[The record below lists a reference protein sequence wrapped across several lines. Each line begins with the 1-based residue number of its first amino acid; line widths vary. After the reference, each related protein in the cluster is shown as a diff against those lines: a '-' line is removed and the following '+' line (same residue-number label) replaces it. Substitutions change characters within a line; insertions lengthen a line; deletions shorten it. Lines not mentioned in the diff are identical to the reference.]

1 MAKRRRHSAHGGA
14 VHIKKSRKRHHK
26 GGKKSAIKA

>member
-1 MAKRRRHSAHGGA
+1 MAKRRHSGAHM
-14 VHIKKSRKRHHK
+14 KKASKKGRRKR

>member
-1 MAKRRRHSAHGGA
+1 MAKRRHSGMKSAHL
-14 VHIKKSRKRHHK
+14 KKAKKRGRRK

>member
-1 MAKRRRHSAHGGA
+1 MTKRRVSHGA
-14 VHIKKSRKRHHK
+14 VHVKKARKRHRRG

>member
-1 MAKRRRHSAHGGA
+1 MAKRRRHSGGA
-14 VHIKKSRKRHHK
+14 VHMKKARKRGRRK